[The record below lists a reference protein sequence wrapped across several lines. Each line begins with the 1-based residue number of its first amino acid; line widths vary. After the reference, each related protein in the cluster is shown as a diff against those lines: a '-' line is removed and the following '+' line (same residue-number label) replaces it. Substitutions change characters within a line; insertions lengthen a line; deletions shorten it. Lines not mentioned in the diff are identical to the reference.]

1 MTSEERYIRKRLRE
15 ARRQAREFYYCRKY
29 PIQENKIV
37 FTTIEGTTGFSCNP
51 KYIALELLRRNLGL
65 DLIWLVDDM
74 TKKFPKGIRKVKN
87 TLKNRAYELSTAKI
101 WIDNSRKQL
110 EVRKRPGQFYLQTWH
125 ANISPKP
132 IGLFRGKSFSKIAY
146 IVSKHDSDMIDLL
159 LTNSKWMEET
169 LAGKGIL
176 YDGAMA
182 RTGAPRNDILIN
194 DRTVYRER
202 LRGKYGISNDTRL
215 MMYAPTFRGGSQ
227 GTKRGI
233 DKSNRFPDFEALKKA
248 LEEKTSENWKI
259 LLRLHPQLTAR
270 HVISGI
276 ASDDVIDVSGEADM
290 FETLAACDA
299 LLTDYSAT
307 MFDASYM
314 RVPVFIF
321 AYDLDEYI
329 AERGHLMWDD
339 IHDLPFQVAETDEEL
354 LSIIKNFDEEDFRER
369 LETFFKSVEL
379 KEDGHAAERAANII
393 EERLK

>member
-248 LEEKTSENWKI
+248 LEEKTSEN
-259 LLRLHPQLTAR
+259 
-270 HVISGI
+270 
-276 ASDDVIDVSGEADM
+276 
-290 FETLAACDA
+290 
-299 LLTDYSAT
+299 
-307 MFDASYM
+307 
-314 RVPVFIF
+314 
-321 AYDLDEYI
+321 
-329 AERGHLMWDD
+329 
-339 IHDLPFQVAETDEEL
+339 
-354 LSIIKNFDEEDFRER
+354 
-369 LETFFKSVEL
+369 
-379 KEDGHAAERAANII
+379 
-393 EERLK
+393 